1 MNKTCYLGSHPSFMT
16 VKNRRRARLHYTVGL
31 NFQQER
37 KELNAIVGH
46 EFDFAKK
53 KNYASHEMRLD
64 LFFLTN
70 TRTLKMKS
78 IKEGVQRNASKV
90 LLNNVFGSCLSSCI
104 PWKLPLYL
112 HIDMLR
118 YFKHFGQCTPIN
130 CTSFNFSFPS
140 ISTLGFG
147 KTFEQQRTNILVP
160 CFGFEHGGCFRGV
173 KEMKN
178 RLVGGRSTGH
188 HDKKR

>member
-90 LLNNVFGSCLSSCI
+90 LLNNVFRL

-118 YFKHFGQCTPIN
+118 YFKHFGQRTPIN
-130 CTSFNFSFPS
+130 CTSFNFSFS
-140 ISTLGFG
+140 SYLYIGSRQDF
-147 KTFEQQRTNILVP
+147 
-160 CFGFEHGGCFRGV
+160 
-173 KEMKN
+173 
-178 RLVGGRSTGH
+178 
-188 HDKKR
+188 